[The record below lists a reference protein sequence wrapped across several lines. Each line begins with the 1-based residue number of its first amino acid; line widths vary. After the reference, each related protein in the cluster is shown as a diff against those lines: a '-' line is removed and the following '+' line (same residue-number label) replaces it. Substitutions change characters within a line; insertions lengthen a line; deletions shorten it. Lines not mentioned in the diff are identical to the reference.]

1 MIIITTDTKKRYTLT
16 LHVWEDGQWSPDC
29 FGDLEPNFPSD
40 HKCVAGGYEYLA
52 TQREVDELID
62 WWTTEA
68 ENANKG
74 IDGDGLSG
82 LTEEEIESGK
92 EYSFN
97 AEEEEDY
104 YAEEEED

>member
-16 LHVWEDGQWSPDC
+16 LHIWEDGQWSPDC
-29 FGDLEPNFPSD
+29 FGDLEPDFPSN
-40 HKCVAGGYEYLA
+40 HKHVAGGYEYLA

-62 WWTTEA
+62 WWTAEA
-68 ENANKG
+68 ER
-74 IDGDGLSG
+74 

-97 AEEEEDY
+97 AEEEED
-104 YAEEEED
+104 